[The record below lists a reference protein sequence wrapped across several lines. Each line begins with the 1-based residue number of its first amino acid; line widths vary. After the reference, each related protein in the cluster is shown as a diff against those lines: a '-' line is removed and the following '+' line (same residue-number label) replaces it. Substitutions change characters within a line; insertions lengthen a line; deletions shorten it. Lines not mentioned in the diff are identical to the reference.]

1 MRPVALVDAV
11 LYLCFFFSGAS
22 GLVYEV
28 VWLRWLVHVFG
39 ATTLAVSTILTAFM
53 GGLALGSWLAGR
65 WAARVARPLLAYG
78 LLELAIGAYA
88 LGLPA
93 LLHAVAPTLSVFGA
107 TEASSFA
114 ALSLARFVLAVLLL
128 TVPTACMGA
137 TLPILAQFIAPR
149 IEGLGSRVGR
159 LYAVNT
165 TGAVLGTAAAG
176 FVLLPTVGVALTN
189 LLAVALNVAVGVTA
203 LLVGWKVRGA
213 DVPAAAPAAAAA
225 PPALGAADPG
235 APDLAARRTALAA
248 LAAVAVSGAL
258 SMVYEVGW
266 TRALALVLG
275 SSVYA
280 FTVML
285 TTFLVGLAAGSYLLA
300 RRVDRLADPG
310 MALAV
315 IQLLIGAAAFVGLV
329 ILDELPYVFVRVFAL
344 SGGRHGLLLALEFLI
359 SGSLILLPA
368 LLAGAVFPICVRL
381 TAAAGA
387 RVGRTVGNLYA
398 LNTVGAIV
406 GSFAAGFVL
415 VPSVG
420 VRGTLVLA
428 ILLNLACAFLL
439 FVGVPARRRS
449 LALALAAGV
458 PVAALAVPVLAPD
471 WNPLTMSSGVA
482 VYAPSMQRLSRAEF
496 QAQRQTVQLLSYE
509 EGLTT
514 SVSVEEA
521 AGHVFLRLNGKTDAS
536 TAADMPTQVLVGHI
550 PLLLHQDPKDVV
562 VIGFGSGVTIGSAL
576 RHPIRSATIV
586 ELEGAVIRAG
596 RFFEHV
602 NNRPLA
608 DPRARLVINDARNF
622 LLLTRDRF
630 DVIISEPSNPWLSG
644 VASLFTREF
653 FQLARDHLRP
663 GGIFAHWLQLYS
675 LTPEVVRTV
684 LATFNAVFPEA
695 VVFQTTG
702 GDTLLV
708 GSLGPPQV
716 TFHSV
721 VRRITPPAVA
731 EDLRRVGVRDV
742 EELFARL
749 VLDVEDVPR
758 FAAGAPLNTD
768 DNAYVEFTAPVTLYV
783 NAIFENGLRLA
794 HAFTGGGS
802 VLGRLTR
809 EAPEGF
815 AARLG
820 HRFLAREQAQQAEAH
835 ALAGL
840 RAGGRADLAAV
851 AAHAAAARG
860 DAAEAERRWQAVLR
874 LDPTS
879 PEGLLGLAAE
889 LEARGELREAR
900 VLAQRAEARG
910 GTAATLREAE
920 LLARLQAPRD
930 ADALLARLPA
940 DAPGVPLAHGGVRLA
955 LGDAAGAER
964 LFRKAIREHDDGRA
978 RAGLAAAL
986 DQLGRAAEARHE
998 RRRAVELDGARGF
1011 RYLGQARVRARLGL
1025 HAWAEYDMRRARDL
1039 MPWNAEAH
1047 EERARLLERMGD
1059 RRRAIEAW
1067 EETARAFPA
1076 NPQPLLA
1083 LADLWEAEGDA
1094 RRARDALQRYV
1105 AAEPNGVLR
1114 QRAELYLK
1122 RMAP

>member
-1 MRPVALVDAV
+1 MPAVALVDAV

-88 LGLPA
+88 LGLPF
-93 LLHAVAPTLSVFGA
+93 LLHTVAPTLSVLGA

-114 ALSLARFVLAVLLL
+114 ALSLVRFVLAVLLL
-128 TVPTACMGA
+128 AVPTACMGA

-176 FVLLPTVGVALTN
+176 FLLLPTVGVALTN
-189 LLAVALNVAVGVTA
+189 LLAVALNVAVGATA
-203 LLVGWKVRGA
+203 ILVGWKVRGEA
-213 DVPAAAPAAAAA
+213 VPAAAPMAAA
-225 PPALGAADPG
+225 PAAGSATPDP
-235 APDLAARRTALAA
+235 AARRTAIAA
-248 LAAVAVSGAL
+248 LGTVAVSGAL

-266 TRALALVLG
+266 ARTLALVLG

-285 TTFLVGLAAGSYLLA
+285 TTFLIGLAAGSYLLA

-310 MALAV
+310 MALAL
-315 IQLLIGAAAFVGLV
+315 IQLMIGAAAFVGLV
-329 ILDELPYVFVRVFAL
+329 ILDELPYVFLRVFAL
-344 SGGRHGLLLALEFLI
+344 SDGRHGLLLALEFLI

-381 TAAAGA
+381 TAGAGDW
-387 RVGRTVGNLYA
+387 VGRTVGNLYA

-415 VPSVG
+415 VPSLG

-439 FVGVPARRRS
+439 FVGVPARRRP

-458 PVAALAVPVLAPD
+458 PVVALAVPVLAPD

-482 VYAPSMQRLSRAEF
+482 VYAPSMQGLSRAEF
-496 QAQRQTVQLLSYE
+496 RAQRQRAHLLSYE
-509 EGLTT
+509 DGLTT

-521 AGHVFLRLNGKTDAS
+521 AGHVLLRLNGKTDAS
-536 TAADMPTQVLVGHI
+536 TAEDMPTQVLVGHI
-550 PLLLHQDPKDVV
+550 PLLFHPDPKDVV

-608 DPRARLVINDARNF
+608 DPRTRLVINDARNF

-684 LATFNAVFPEA
+684 LATFNAVFPHA

-702 GDTLLV
+702 GDTVMV
-708 GSLGPPQV
+708 GSVAPPEV
-716 TFHSV
+716 AFHSV
-721 VRRITPPAVA
+721 VRRIATPAVA
-731 EDLRRVGVRDV
+731 DDLRRVGVRDV
-742 EELFARL
+742 EALFARL

-758 FAAGAPLNTD
+758 FVAGAPLNTD
-768 DNAYVEFTAPVTLYV
+768 DNAYVEFTAPLTLYV
-783 NAIFENGLRLA
+783 NAVFENLLRLA
-794 HAFTGGGS
+794 HAFGGGGT

-820 HRFLAREQAQQAEAH
+820 HRFLEREQAQQAEVH
-835 ALAGL
+835 A
-840 RAGGRADLAAV
+840 
-851 AAHAAAARG
+851 
-860 DAAEAERRWQAVLR
+860 
-874 LDPTS
+874 
-879 PEGLLGLAAE
+879 
-889 LEARGELREAR
+889 
-900 VLAQRAEARG
+900 
-910 GTAATLREAE
+910 
-920 LLARLQAPRD
+920 
-930 ADALLARLPA
+930 
-940 DAPGVPLAHGGVRLA
+940 
-955 LGDAAGAER
+955 
-964 LFRKAIREHDDGRA
+964 
-978 RAGLAAAL
+978 
-986 DQLGRAAEARHE
+986 
-998 RRRAVELDGARGF
+998 
-1011 RYLGQARVRARLGL
+1011 
-1025 HAWAEYDMRRARDL
+1025 
-1039 MPWNAEAH
+1039 
-1047 EERARLLERMGD
+1047 
-1059 RRRAIEAW
+1059 
-1067 EETARAFPA
+1067 
-1076 NPQPLLA
+1076 
-1083 LADLWEAEGDA
+1083 
-1094 RRARDALQRYV
+1094 
-1105 AAEPNGVLR
+1105 
-1114 QRAELYLK
+1114 
-1122 RMAP
+1122 